1 MTFELQDLSQSL
13 YSFYNAILSS
23 RLMKIMFFINY
34 LPCTKHCF
42 ILSTHVI
49 TPRNTFIPY
58 IHPYRFLQTWKHMP
72 SKHVYL
78 CACTHT
84 HTEYTFMHT
93 YAHTCATHLYIHVH
107 TQSIHSFVHLQTH
120 IPYTFVHTHMHI
132 RTVHIYV
139 QTCTYTCSFMQCWC
153 MCTSTLQAYIAQ
165 TSVHPH
171 LSPMLC
177 QI

>member
-1 MTFELQDLSQSL
+1 MGIE
-13 YSFYNAILSS
+13 YSFLVKKQLSCLLFVLCVGYNA
-23 RLMKIMFFINY
+23 N
-34 LPCTKHCF
+34 
-42 ILSTHVI
+42 THVI

-120 IPYTFVHTHMHI
+120 PIHICAHAYAHTHSTHLCTDMHI
-132 RTVHIYV
+132 YMQFHAMLMYV
-139 QTCTYTCSFMQCWC
+139 YIHAPSLHCTDFCPPTFISHVVSNLRCHPVRCSIFFLC
-153 MCTSTLQAYIAQ
+153 L
-165 TSVHPH
+165 
-171 LSPMLC
+171 LS
-177 QI
+177 

>member
-1 MTFELQDLSQSL
+1 MGIE
-13 YSFYNAILSS
+13 YSFLVKKQLSCLLFVLCVGYNA
-23 RLMKIMFFINY
+23 N
-34 LPCTKHCF
+34 
-42 ILSTHVI
+42 THVI

-93 YAHTCATHLYIHVH
+93 YAHTCATHLYIHVYIHVH

-139 QTCTYTCSFMQCWC
+139 QTCTYTCSFMQC
-153 MCTSTLQAYIAQ
+153 
-165 TSVHPH
+165 
-171 LSPMLC
+171 
-177 QI
+177 